1 MALLRY
7 LRYSVQDFIE
17 TFGASQLFL
26 ARLLAYS
33 PRTLVR
39 PRLVIHQIY
48 SVGAG
53 AVVLIAFSGFFVGLV
68 MALQS
73 YQSLSKFGAT
83 GEVGTLLALALFR
96 ELGPVITALL
106 FVGRSGT
113 QLASEIGLMRATDQ
127 ISGMQMMA
135 VDPIRRIIVPR
146 FLAGAI
152 SLPLLAMIFSA
163 IGILGGY
170 ILVVPY
176 LGVDPGAFWGQMR
189 ANVALVNDILN
200 GFFKAIIFGGV
211 VTMIAL
217 FEGYNAWPTAEGVGR
232 ATTRTVVISSITIF
246 ALDYI
251 LTAFMYR
258 GI

>member
-7 LRYSVQDFIE
+7 LRYTVGDFVQ

-26 ARLLAYS
+26 ARLLAYT
-33 PRTLVR
+33 PRSLMR
-39 PRLVIHQIY
+39 PQLIIHQIY
-48 SVGAG
+48 FVGAG
-53 AVVLIAFSGFFVGLV
+53 AVVLISFSGFFVGLV

-73 YQSLSKFGAT
+73 YQSLAKFSAT
-83 GEVGTLLALALFR
+83 GEVGVVLALSLFR
-96 ELGPVITALL
+96 ELGPVISALL

-113 QLASEIGLMRATDQ
+113 ALASEIGLMRATDQ
-127 ISGMQMMA
+127 ISGMEMMA
-135 VDPIRRIIVPR
+135 VDPIRRVIMPR

-152 SLPLLAMIFSA
+152 SMPMLAMIFSA

-170 ILVVPY
+170 LLAVPY
-176 LGVDPGAFWGQMR
+176 LGIDPGAFWGQMR
-189 ANVALVNDILN
+189 SSVSLASDILS
-200 GFFKAIIFGGV
+200 GLLKAFIFGGA

-232 ATTRTVVISSITIF
+232 AATRTVVISSITIF

-251 LTAFMYR
+251 LTAFMYT
-258 GI
+258 GG

>member
-1 MALLRY
+1 MELLRY
-7 LRYSVQDFIE
+7 IRFSIQDFIE

-26 ARLLAYS
+26 ARLLIYS
-33 PRTLVR
+33 PRSLIR
-39 PRLVIHQIY
+39 PRLIIHQIY
-48 SVGAG
+48 SIGAG
-53 AVVLIAFSGFFVGLV
+53 TVVLIAFSGFFVGLV

-83 GEVGTLLALALFR
+83 GEVGTLLALSLFR
-96 ELGPVITALL
+96 ELGPVVTALL

-113 QLASEIGLMRATDQ
+113 ALASEIGLMRATDQ

-146 FLAGAI
+146 FLAGGI

-170 ILVVPY
+170 IWTVPFQ
-176 LGVDPGAFWGQMR
+176 GVDPGAFWGQMR
-189 ANVALVNDILN
+189 ANVQLVNDVLN
-200 GFFKAIIFGGV
+200 GFFKAIIFGGA

-217 FEGYNAWPTAEGVGR
+217 FEGYNAKPTAEGVSR

-251 LTAFMYR
+251 LTAVMYR

>member
-1 MALLRY
+1 
-7 LRYSVQDFIE
+7 
-17 TFGASQLFL
+17 
-26 ARLLAYS
+26 
-33 PRTLVR
+33 
-39 PRLVIHQIY
+39 
-48 SVGAG
+48 
-53 AVVLIAFSGFFVGLV
+53 
-68 MALQS
+68 
-73 YQSLSKFGAT
+73 AT

-96 ELGPVITALL
+96 ELGPVVTALL

-113 QLASEIGLMRATDQ
+113 ALASEIGLMRATDQ

-146 FLAGAI
+146 FIAGGL

-189 ANVALVNDILN
+189 ANVDLVNDILN
-200 GFFKAIIFGGV
+200 GFFKAIIFGGA

-217 FEGYNAWPTAEGVGR
+217 FEGYNAHPTAEGVSR

>member
-1 MALLRY
+1 MAWFRY
-7 LRYSVQDFIE
+7 VRYSVQDFVE

-26 ARLLAYS
+26 GRLLAYA
-33 PRTLVR
+33 PRSLMR
-39 PRLVIHQIY
+39 PRLIIHQIY
-48 SVGAG
+48 AVGAG
-53 AVVLIAFSGFFVGLV
+53 AVVLISFSGFFVGLV

-73 YQSLSKFGAT
+73 YQSLAKFSAT
-83 GEVGTLLALALFR
+83 SEVGTVLALSLFR
-96 ELGPVITALL
+96 ELGPVVTALL

-113 QLASEIGLMRATDQ
+113 ALASEIGLMRATDQ

-135 VDPIRRIIVPR
+135 VDPIRRVIVPR

-152 SLPLLAMIFSA
+152 SMPLLAMIFSA

-170 ILVVPY
+170 LLTVPY

-189 ANVALVNDILN
+189 ANVNMVTDVFS
-200 GFFKAIIFGGV
+200 GFLKAIIFGGA

-217 FEGYNAWPTAEGVGR
+217 FEGYNAQPTAEGVGR
-232 ATTRTVVISSITIF
+232 AATRTVVISSITIF

>member
-1 MALLRY
+1 MAILRY
-7 LRYSVQDFIE
+7 LRYSIQDFIE

-33 PRTLVR
+33 PRALIR
-39 PRLVIHQIY
+39 PRLIVNEVY
-48 SVGAG
+48 SIGAG

-68 MALQS
+68 LALQS
-73 YQSLSKFGAT
+73 YQSLAKFGVT
-83 GEVGTLLALALFR
+83 SEVGTLLALSLFR
-96 ELGPVITALL
+96 ELGPVIAGLL
-106 FVGRSGT
+106 YVGRSGT
-113 QLASEIGLMRATDQ
+113 RLASEIGLMRTTDQ

-135 VDPIRRIIVPR
+135 VDPIRRVIMPR
-146 FLAGAI
+146 FVAGAI
-152 SLPLLAMIFSA
+152 SVPLLAMIFSA
-163 IGILGGY
+163 MGILGGY
-170 ILVVPY
+170 VLTVPY

-189 ANVALVNDILN
+189 GNVQLVNDIIN
-200 GFFKAIIFGGV
+200 GFIKAIIFGGV

-217 FEGYNAWPTAEGVGR
+217 FEGYYSRPTAEGVGR